1 MSSMSAPIMNMDQVS
16 EGPYQQMFVPFGFV
30 AAPEFC
36 EGMYVPPLGGY
47 EATWPQGV
55 HRFPLQQKRQGRGSR
70 NYGAPRLSKAFVPT
84 DFGSAPMWPQADF
97 GPQEPVSVELSN
109 LPTML
114 CNRMC
119 LEAAIEQAG
128 LENDVKSL
136 ELKGGTSGEAVLLLS
151 SRQAAHRCI
160 QHFNGLQW
168 AKSLQPV
175 SACYASQQPQQQQH
189 EPESSEQQQQR
200 EPESSETDASSDMP
214 DKASSGPVK
223 DFAVTPC
230 TVTPQSTPKLSPK
243 SSICSSP
250 SISAACPMVSPSMK
264 PRWADLDSDDDDDEI
279 VSQSTREGKWD
290 SVLGSSCSGD
300 ASNSEQ
306 DDDGPH
312 H

>member
-1 MSSMSAPIMNMDQVS
+1 MMMMMNVDQVS
-16 EGPYQQMFVPFGFV
+16 EGPFQQVFIPYGFV
-30 AAPEFC
+30 AAPPEFC
-36 EGMYVPPLGGY
+36 EGMYVPHSRGY
-47 EATWPQGV
+47 EATWPQGG
-55 HRFPLQQKRQGRGSR
+55 HRLPLQQKWQGRPQR
-70 NYGAPRLSKAFVPT
+70 NYGAPRHPKAFVPHGS
-84 DFGSAPMWPQADF
+84 GSAPMWPQADF

-136 ELKGGTSGEAVLLLS
+136 ELKSGTRGEAVLLLS

-200 EPESSETDASSDMP
+200 EPESSETDTSSDTI
-214 DKASSGPVK
+214 DKASGPVK

-250 SISAACPMVSPSMK
+250 SISAASPMVSPSMK

-290 SVLGSSCSGD
+290 SVLGSSGSGD